1 MNLHLLR
8 RIFEG
13 DKSAVHTLHQT
24 MRGVIRAAMRKR
36 GTDADRANEI
46 YAETCTILLEAYYYG
61 RLKDDTNIEGY
72 MMNTAKN
79 LLHSEQRQ
87 TVRYGAMIPEGYDE
101 PDDDLLS
108 ALDNMILQQ
117 DILLM
122 AKALLSLKGAD
133 RDLLLQHAVE
143 GISLANLARAQAEKE
158 GTIRQRFNRAL
169 AKLKSAF

>member
-13 DKSAVHTLHQT
+13 DKSAVLTLHQT
-24 MRGVIRAAMRKR
+24 MRGVILSAMRKR

-61 RLKDDTNIEGY
+61 RLKDHTNIEGY

-87 TVRYGAMIPEGYDE
+87 IVRYGAMIPEGYDE

-108 ALDNMILQQ
+108 ALDDMILQQ
-117 DILLM
+117 DILQM
-122 AKALLSLKGAD
+122 AKALLALKDTD
-133 RDLLLQHAVE
+133 RDLLFQHAVE
-143 GISLANLARAQAEKE
+143 GVPLASLARQQQENE
-158 GTIRQRFNRAL
+158 GTVRQRFNRAL
-169 AKLKSAF
+169 AKLKSVF